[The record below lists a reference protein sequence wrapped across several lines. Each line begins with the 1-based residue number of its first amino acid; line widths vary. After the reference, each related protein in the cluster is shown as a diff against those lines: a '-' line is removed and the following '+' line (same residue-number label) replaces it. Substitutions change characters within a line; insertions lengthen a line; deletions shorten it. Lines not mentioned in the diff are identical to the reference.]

1 MHRSSQEGF
10 TMTETTEAASI
21 GLPTAPDTRLRLQA
35 RRTARRRANTM
46 RRLHHHAVRTDD
58 MGATRRFY
66 EDLLGMPMVAALRD
80 SVDLGGGEKPF
91 LHCFFEMA
99 DGSCLAFFQFLPD
112 AFGPATKL
120 PRHGVDHHLA
130 MLVPGFDEIARL
142 KAKFDALLYPNCG
155 IDHGFCYSHYVR
167 DPNGM
172 LLEFVVEPA
181 NELELCETGAAS
193 AHEELAKW
201 QDQDYTPNHPARV
214 TMACPFPT
222 SSAEAIAKVI
232 ACEPDLAERR

>member
-1 MHRSSQEGF
+1 
-10 TMTETTEAASI
+10 MTDATEAASTS
-21 GLPTAPDTRLRLQA
+21 LPTASDTRIRLQA

-58 MGATRRFY
+58 MAATRRFY
-66 EDLLGMPMVAALRD
+66 EDLLGMPMVAALRE

-99 DGSCLAFFQFLPD
+99 DGGCLAFFQFLPD

-130 MLVPGFDEIARL
+130 MLVPGFEEIARL

-155 IDHGFCYSHYVR
+155 INHGFCYSHYVR

-172 LLEFVVEPA
+172 LVEFVVEPA
-181 NELELCETGAAS
+181 NELELCETAAAS

-201 QDQDYTPNHPARV
+201 QDQDYTPNHLARA

-222 SSAEAIAKVI
+222 SPAEDIAKVI
-232 ACEPDLAERR
+232 ACERHAEERR